1 MSGTIRLQIKLPGGE
16 TLERTLDQDSIIIG
30 SGPSAALKIDH
41 ADVSSM
47 HAIIKRAPKGAV
59 TISDLGSE
67 AGTAVNGQ
75 PITDEV
81 AVKSGD
87 GIKLGQVEIELEIGD
102 ARAPEKDEVKV
113 AKKDDQPAPEEKA
126 SAETEA
132 VEEEKA
138 EAATESKADDASDA
152 PERAPAAAK
161 EPEAPPAAAAKA
173 KDTPK
178 AKSKSA
184 AKAKDAPK
192 AKAAPKAKDAP
203 AKASRPSLPHTRG
216 MPLSASD
223 DIDESL
229 LTEPLIESNQPTA
242 AKHALQV
249 AVHWGDTVIDSAQIF
264 QPRDV
269 TVSGVES
276 NRKADLHVET
286 PLPATDFVVASN
298 RGQEASIVVPAEAK
312 VALRTADGKI
322 TRDVS
327 LTPTDA
333 KFPAKAYNL
342 AFGER
347 LVFKIGT
354 LEFVC
359 EYVRG
364 DAELGRGSPM
374 DWYFPRIFI
383 ISALIHSFFVVAAF
397 LTPKITTTLTDDLF
411 KNENR
416 FAQMILKAPEKE
428 KKRKKLDLS
437 GSKGGAKHKGDEGK
451 FGKKDKPKKDALASK
466 AGAPRVDPNKRE
478 KDRKIAMNAGLL
490 GILKG
495 SAGAGAVS
503 NVFGPGGLGTGIN
516 NAMGGLRGT
525 AMGDAGG
532 AGGLGTRG
540 AGAGGGGNSL
550 GIGGLGTHGHGRGTG
565 GYGNIDLGGRGK
577 GETRVVPGRTI
588 IKGAL
593 SKQEIGRVIRRN
605 LARFKYCYEKELNSN
620 PNLSGKISI
629 YFTIAPTGSV
639 AKSSIRET
647 SMNDENVER
656 CTLKVMN
663 SLKFPQPR
671 GGGIVVVTY
680 PFVFAST

>member
-1 MSGTIRLQIKLPGGE
+1 MSEMIRLHIKLPSGE
-16 TLERTLDQDSIIIG
+16 TLEHELDGDSVIIG
-30 SGPSAALKIDH
+30 SGPSAALRVEHD
-41 ADVSSM
+41 DVSSM
-47 HAIIKRAPKGAV
+47 HAIIKRSPKGEV

-67 AGTAVNGQ
+67 AGTTVRGE
-75 PITDEV
+75 PLTDEV
-81 AVKSGD
+81 DLKSGD
-87 GIKLGQVEIELEIGD
+87 AIALGGVEIEIEIGGE
-102 ARAPEKDEVKV
+102 APPKKDEAKV
-113 AKKDDQPAPEEKA
+113 AKKDEGSAPEEKA
-126 SAETEA
+126 DGAA
-132 VEEEKA
+132 DEEKA
-138 EAATESKADDASDA
+138 EAKSETEAEAKSETKAEAASDSKAEESEPEADEAEQA
-152 PERAPAAAK
+152 EAAAEEEPEPAPEPERAPAAAG
-161 EPEAPPAAAAKA
+161 
-173 KDTPK
+173 
-178 AKSKSA
+178 
-184 AKAKDAPK
+184 
-192 AKAAPKAKDAP
+192 
-203 AKASRPSLPHTRG
+203 RLI
-216 MPLSASD
+216 SASD
-223 DIDESL
+223 DIDEAL
-229 LTEPLIESNQPTA
+229 LSEPLIEANEPTA
-242 AKHALQV
+242 AKHCLRIA
-249 AVHWGDTVIDSAQIF
+249 AHWGNTVIDSTEVY

-269 TVSGVES
+269 VVSAVENDRS
-276 NRKADLHVET
+276 ADIHVET
-286 PLPATDFVVASN
+286 TLPVTDFVIATN

-312 VALRTADGKI
+312 VALRTQDGKI

-327 LTPTDA
+327 LSPTDG
-333 KFPAKAYNL
+333 KFPAKSFTL
-342 AFGER
+342 GFGQR
-347 LVFKIGT
+347 LVFKVGT
-354 LEFVC
+354 IHFVA

-383 ISALIHSFFVVAAF
+383 ISALIHSFFVVTAF
-397 LTPKITTTLTDDLF
+397 LTPKISTTLTDDLF

-437 GSKGGAKHKGDEGK
+437 GSKGGAKHKGEEGK

-495 SAGAGAVS
+495 GAGAGAVS

-577 GETRVVPGRTI
+577 GETRIVPGRTI
-588 IKGAL
+588 IKGSL

-605 LARFKYCYEKELNSN
+605 LARFKYCYEKQLNAN
-620 PNLSGKISI
+620 PNLSGKISV
-629 YFTIAPTGSV
+629 YFTIAPTGAV
-639 AKSSIRET
+639 AKASIRET
-647 SMNDENVER
+647 SMNDESVER
-656 CTLKVMN
+656 CVAKVMR